1 MPEFRDPGGAPATDP
16 FSLDDMFPFDD
27 EMFVLDDEPFP
38 FEDGPSRFGDGPSP
52 YGEAPAVF
60 PDGPLPEPCAPLR
73 VLVADD
79 NPVVRAGLTVL
90 LSGRPDIQVVAEA
103 ADGRQAYEAARQHR
117 PDVVLL
123 DVRMPGV
130 DGISALPHLA
140 RLAPVMMLT
149 YSRESE
155 LVRESLRLGAGGYLV
170 HGEFTAD
177 ELADAVR
184 DITAGRA
191 RFTATACNA
200 LLDHVRS
207 EQPAPGVP
215 QQPLPDGL
223 GEAYGGEPAGGA
235 PYGTGQGAGASPSGH
250 RDGAPDERA
259 AAANG
264 NSGQNGPAAAASSQ
278 YCGVYS
284 VSNSSRPVQTT
295 SQPQVDMAQSATGPH
310 RAAAAVPAQ
319 RDGARWAQQGNGTD
333 RFGLS
338 HREAEVMELIAAGM
352 TNAQIAAT
360 CFISEKTVKNHINR
374 IFTKLHATSRSQ
386 AIAVWLGTA
395 RRGTQSHG

>member
-16 FSLDDMFPFDD
+16 FTFDDMFPFDD
-27 EMFVLDDEPFP
+27 EMFALDDEPFP
-38 FEDGPSRFGDGPSP
+38 FGDGPSGFGDGPSGF
-52 YGEAPAVF
+52 GEAPAVF
-60 PDGPLPEPCAPLR
+60 GDGPLPGRGAPLR

-90 LSGRPDIQVVAEA
+90 LSGRPDIEVVAEA
-103 ADGRQAYEAARQHR
+103 ADGRQAYDEARLHR

-149 YSRESE
+149 YSRESA

-191 RFTATACNA
+191 RFTTTACNA
-200 LLDHVRS
+200 LLAHVRS
-207 EQPAPGVP
+207 
-215 QQPLPDGL
+215 
-223 GEAYGGEPAGGA
+223 GGA

-250 RDGAPDERA
+250 RVGAPDERA
-259 AAANG
+259 APANG
-264 NSGQNGPAAAASSQ
+264 NSGQNGPAGDASSQ
-278 YCGVYS
+278 YCGAHS
-284 VSNSSRPVQTT
+284 VSNSSRPLQTT

-338 HREAEVMELIAAGM
+338 HREAEVMGLIAAGM